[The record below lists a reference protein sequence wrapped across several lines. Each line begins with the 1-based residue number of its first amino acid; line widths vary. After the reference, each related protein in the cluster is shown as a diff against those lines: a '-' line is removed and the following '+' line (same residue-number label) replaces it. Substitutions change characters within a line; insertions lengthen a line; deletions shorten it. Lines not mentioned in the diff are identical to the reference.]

1 MALQLSSR
9 RQRAL
14 LTYRWLNSYTRTRWV
29 AGGLGALM
37 VAGLKAGFG
46 LAYPLWPVLAVVA
59 VYVALQP
66 LFTVLL
72 ERYDQTDP
80 TMALAELAVD
90 SLLVAALIYWT
101 GGIQSPYHWIWIG
114 IVMLAALAGGRK
126 ASMIM
131 ALAITFISGLE
142 LGLEILGVLP
152 SHAVGSGVHRPL
164 PEAARSAGALLHL
177 IVDGLFFLMAGHLS
191 GILVETAQ
199 TQARRLAVVEQ
210 ELRRQEMTR
219 RRLVRQVVTAQEEER
234 KRVAR
239 ELHDETSQMITAL
252 LLNVK
257 HVEHQIRTGGDIEGP
272 MRAVEEAADR
282 ALAALGR
289 VIWALRPQQL
299 DELGLV
305 AAVRHAAETM
315 LGDRVTLHFQARI
328 DRELPEEVEITVY
341 RVLQEAITNVARHA
355 KASEVWIDLYQDDTG
370 VSLRVEDNGIGF
382 RPDEVHQDA
391 EGGMGLTGMEERIRL
406 FGGSFRLESVPGRG
420 TRVSAR
426 IPLESEE
433 VAAGDSHSGADCG
446 RSADDP

>member
-9 RQRAL
+9 RHRAL
-14 LTYRWLNSYTRTRWV
+14 LTYQWLDTYTRSRWV
-29 AGGLGALM
+29 VGGLAALAL
-37 VAGLKAGFG
+37 VALKGWFG
-46 LAYPLWPVLAVVA
+46 LAYPILPVLAVIVI
-59 VYVALQP
+59 YVALQP
-66 LFTVLL
+66 FFTILL
-72 ERYDQTDP
+72 ERYDEADP
-80 TMALAELAVD
+80 TMALVELAVD

-101 GGIQSPYHWIWIG
+101 GGIQSPFHWLWIG
-114 IVMLAALAGGRK
+114 MVMLGALVGGRK
-126 ASMIM
+126 ASLIM
-131 ALAITFISGLE
+131 ALGITLLSGLE
-142 LGLEILGVLP
+142 LGLEAWGVLP
-152 SHAVGSGVHRPL
+152 PQAVGPGVHRPV
-164 PEAARSAGALLHL
+164 PEGTGSAGALRHVV
-177 IVDGLFFLMAGHLS
+177 VDGLFFLMAGYLS
-191 GILVETAQ
+191 GILVETARA
-199 TQARRLAVVEQ
+199 QARRLAAIEQ

-257 HVEHQIRTGGDIEGP
+257 HVEHQIRAGGDIEGP
-272 MRAVEEAADR
+272 MRTVEEAADR

-315 LGDRVTLHFQARI
+315 LGDRVTLHFQARV
-328 DRELPEEVEITVY
+328 DRELPEEVEITLY

-355 KASEVWIDLYQDDTG
+355 QAREVWIDLHQDDTG
-370 VSLRVEDNGIGF
+370 VCLRVEDDGVGF

-406 FGGSFRLESVPGRG
+406 FGGSFHLESVPGRG

-426 IPLESEE
+426 IPVESEE
-433 VAAGDSHSGADCG
+433 VPADGPHSGAD
-446 RSADDP
+446 R